1 MPIYKLQ
8 GKKII
13 ELQHT
18 TFSEEKIKEA
28 QDLQQFIINSI
39 ETIEKNLFVLSSEFG
54 DWEDS
59 KRRIDILCLDKNA
72 NLVVVELKRTED
84 GGHMELQSIR
94 YAAMVTNMTFEKAVK
109 AFQHYIEKNNIDIEN
124 PEEAI
129 LNFLEW
135 DEINEEKFAND
146 VRIIL
151 VSADFSKE
159 ITTSVLWLIERDI
172 DIKCIRI
179 KPQKDGTDLYFDIQ
193 QIIPLPEA
201 TDYQVKFK
209 EKAAEQ
215 RQARRETNRDYSRFS
230 VNINGLYETSLNK
243 RQTMHLVI
251 RKSVEYGINPQEL
264 MKITGEKRWIWVE
277 KECRSKED
285 FEKEE
290 IRNVKNNYNDSK
302 WFNKDDE
309 LLVYHGRTYAFSNQ
323 QGKETYDLVKKIFD
337 TYPQLNGSIELAES
351 SSDP

>member
-1 MPIYKLQ
+1 MPIYKLEGQ
-8 GKKII
+8 KIV

-39 ETIEKNLFVLSSEFG
+39 ETVEKNLFVLSSEFG

-59 KRRIDILCLDKNA
+59 RRRIDILCLDKNA

-94 YAAMVTNMTFEKAVK
+94 YAAMVANMTFEKIVK
-109 AFQHYIEKNNIDIEN
+109 AFRHYIEKNNIDIEN

-129 LNFLEW
+129 LNFLDW
-135 DEINEEKFAND
+135 DEINEEEFAND

-151 VSADFSKE
+151 LSADFSKE

-172 DIKCIRI
+172 DIKCIKI
-179 KPQKDGTDLYFDIQ
+179 KPQKDGTNLYFDIQ

-215 RQARRETNRDYSRFS
+215 RQSRRENSRDYSKFD
-230 VNINGLYETSLNK
+230 VTINGQTKINLNK
-243 RQTMHLVI
+243 RQAMHLVI
-251 RKSVEYGINPQEL
+251 SESIKSGIHPKEL
-264 MKITGEKRWIWVE
+264 MKITGNKRWIWIE
-277 KECRSKED
+277 KECHSKED
-285 FEKEE
+285 FEKE
-290 IRNVKNNYNDSK
+290 IIKNIDNYDDHR
-302 WFNKDDE
+302 WFNKDNE
-309 LLVYHGRTYAFSNQ
+309 LLIFDGKTYAFSNQ
-323 QGKETYDLVKKIFD
+323 QGRETYNLVQNIFNQ
-337 TYPQLNGSIELAES
+337 YPQLNGEIKKNELSI
-351 SSDP
+351 PN